1 MIFWALVYISTQFQ
15 DSKISYAN
23 FFLDYNDS
31 QSVHRSLCK
40 SVFFSTFKSVSPGKY
55 SNFFWQQ
62 QIPNRYNFALLCSVL
77 HIAILVPCTSGFYLF
92 GEMQCIRRKGS
103 FWLVENTNRISAH
116 IFFSWIIAQLVLLFK
131 ICIRSCEFFFECIR
145 TAFHSVGVNFPVF
158 PQIILP
164 AEFLWAFFSFR
175 LNHLSTCQEFKTK

>member
-131 ICIRSCEFFFECIR
+131 ICIRSCISFCWSQFPSFS
-145 TAFHSVGVNFPVF
+145 ADHSTSRVF
-158 PQIILP
+158 MS
-164 AEFLWAFFSFR
+164 FFSFR